1 MKMRY
6 FASAALL
13 GVLALIVSACGGGAD
28 PTAVPTAVPTATPRP
43 TAVPTATAMMMEK
56 PDATAT
62 PAPAA
67 TRPPV
72 PTATPTVVPTAT
84 PAGPTVKRGGT
95 ISFSMPTDPATL
107 EVTKVETYTVYFNM
121 DEIWSNLVQY
131 KSDFY
136 TQVEFIGDLADRWE
150 VNEAGDKYTFF
161 LNPNARWQ
169 NLPPLNGRKLT
180 SADVKWSFELYLDP
194 DYASQMRS
202 RVAAI
207 DTIDTPDDTTVVLNL
222 TEPANNVLFDLAW
235 PTPKIQARELI
246 DQGLIGS
253 EEGLIGSGPFIF
265 EEWQK
270 GSVVKMTRSTNY
282 WKDGSDGRGL
292 PYVDALSVLV
302 IADPQTVSAA
312 LRTAKLDFANIV
324 GVSTRAQADP
334 LSEIDGLSVIPGH
347 PGSIRVLWFR
357 HDYKP
362 LDNKL
367 VRQALLK
374 ALDPVAIKRNALASP
389 DMPLE
394 SFVYSTA
401 GDRSLPQERLLEI
414 QGVDVPAARAL
425 LAEAGFSDGFK
436 IEVLAQGPSS
446 PNPEIAALIQQ
457 QWQEVG
463 ITVSISA
470 PSQSVFIPRRRNGDF
485 HVASTFL
492 NLQADPVAQLGTQ
505 MRTGAGRN
513 YGGYSNPEADALM
526 DKAKGEFD
534 QAKLKEI
541 LYQAQEVLW
550 EDVPAIPMS
559 QGQSFQIQW
568 DYLKGFKNN
577 FAWGNQG
584 LKFAWLDK

>member
-13 GVLALIVSACGGGAD
+13 GVLALIVSACGGAD

-43 TAVPTATAMMMEK
+43 TAVPTATAMMMEQ

-180 SADVKWSFELYLDP
+180 SADVKWSFELYLDT

-312 LRTAKLDFANIV
+312 LRTAKLDFAN
-324 GVSTRAQADP
+324 
-334 LSEIDGLSVIPGH
+334 
-347 PGSIRVLWFR
+347 
-357 HDYKP
+357 
-362 LDNKL
+362 N
-367 VRQALLK
+367 
-374 ALDPVAIKRNALASP
+374 
-389 DMPLE
+389 
-394 SFVYSTA
+394 
-401 GDRSLPQERLLEI
+401 
-414 QGVDVPAARAL
+414 
-425 LAEAGFSDGFK
+425 
-436 IEVLAQGPSS
+436 
-446 PNPEIAALIQQ
+446 
-457 QWQEVG
+457 
-463 ITVSISA
+463 
-470 PSQSVFIPRRRNGDF
+470 RRC
-485 HVASTFL
+485 L
-492 NLQADPVAQLGTQ
+492 Y
-505 MRTGAGRN
+505 TGAGRSSQRDRWAV
-513 YGGYSNPEADALM
+513 GYPRAPREHP
-526 DKAKGEFD
+526 GPVV
-534 QAKLKEI
+534 QA
-541 LYQAQEVLW
+541 
-550 EDVPAIPMS
+550 
-559 QGQSFQIQW
+559 
-568 DYLKGFKNN
+568 
-577 FAWGNQG
+577 
-584 LKFAWLDK
+584 

>member
-1 MKMRY
+1 
-6 FASAALL
+6 
-13 GVLALIVSACGGGAD
+13 
-28 PTAVPTAVPTATPRP
+28 
-43 TAVPTATAMMMEK
+43 
-56 PDATAT
+56 
-62 PAPAA
+62 
-67 TRPPV
+67 
-72 PTATPTVVPTAT
+72 
-84 PAGPTVKRGGT
+84 
-95 ISFSMPTDPATL
+95 MPTDPATL

-150 VNEAGDKYTFF
+150 VNDAGDKYTFF
-161 LNPNARWQ
+161 MNPNARWQ
-169 NLPPLNGRKLT
+169 NLPPLNGRKIT
-180 SADVKWSFELYLDP
+180 SADVKYGYELFKDEEYK
-194 DYASQMRS
+194 SQMRS
-202 RVAAI
+202 RLRAI
-207 DTIDTPDDTTVVLNL
+207 DSIDTPDDSTLVLNL
-222 TEPANNVLFDLAW
+222 TEPASNVLFDLAW
-235 PTPKIQARELI
+235 PTLKIHARELV
-246 DQGLIGS
+246 DQGLIGT
-253 EEGLIGSGPFIF
+253 EEGLIGSGAFIF
-265 EEWQK
+265 QEWQK
-270 GSVVKMTRSTNY
+270 GSVIKMARSTNY
-282 WKDGSDGRGL
+282 WRDGSDGSAL
-292 PYVDALSVLV
+292 PYLDSIESIIV
-302 IADPQTVSAA
+302 ADPITISAA
-312 LRTAKLDFANIV
+312 LGTNKLDFANIT
-324 GVSTRAQADP
+324 GVRKSQAEP
-334 LSEIDGLSVIPGH
+334 LLENTSVEVIPGH
-347 PGSIRVLWFR
+347 SGSVRILWMK
-357 HDYKP
+357 HDYEP
-362 LDNKL
+362 FSHKL
-367 VRQALLK
+367 VRQAILK
-374 ALDPVAIKRNALASP
+374 AVDPAEIKKAALEAE

-436 IEVLAQGPSS
+436 IEVLVQGPSS
-446 PNPEIAALIQQ
+446 PGPEIAALIQQ

-463 ITVSISA
+463 IAVSIAA
-470 PSQSVFIPRRRNGDF
+470 PTQSVFIPRRRNGDF